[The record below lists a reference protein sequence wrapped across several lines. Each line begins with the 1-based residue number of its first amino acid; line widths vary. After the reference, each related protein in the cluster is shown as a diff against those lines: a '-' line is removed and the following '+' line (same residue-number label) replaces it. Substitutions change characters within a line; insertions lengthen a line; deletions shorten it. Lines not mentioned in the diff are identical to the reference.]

1 MTWITD
7 VNVTDGLNTS
17 RHELCRHWRHVM
29 LSDESRFCLRFTD
42 WRNRVWRRHGERYVR
57 ATIMEHDSYGGGS
70 VMVWGGI
77 TYDRRTDLIVIRGN
91 MTGQRYVNEILR
103 PVVAPMANRIG
114 QNFVFQDD
122 NARPHRARVA
132 TDFLTQ
138 QGIGSLPWP
147 AKSPDMSPIEP
158 FVGCFRPICSAR
170 QPQPVNL
177 DDLSVA
183 LQEEW
188 RRIPR
193 ATIRRLIASMPS
205 RCRAC
210 VAACGG
216 HTRYWE
222 YYVLIFCLPLK

>member
-1 MTWITD
+1 MD
-7 VNVTDGLNTS
+7 VNVFGDG
-17 RHELCRHWRHVM
+17 V
-29 LSDESRFCLRFTD
+29 
-42 WRNRVWRRHGERYVR
+42 V
-57 ATIMEHDSYGGGS
+57 S
-70 VMVWGGI
+70 VMSEQPSWNTILTEVVVSWSGVASPKTEG
-77 TYDRRTDLIVIRGN
+77 LIVIRGN

-147 AKSPDMSPIEP
+147 AKSPDMSPIKHLWD
-158 FVGCFRPICSAR
+158 VLGRSVRAR

-177 DDLSVA
+177 DDLSVP
-183 LQEEW
+183 LKEEW

-193 ATIRRLIASMPS
+193 ATIRRLIASMSS
-205 RCRAC
+205 RCHAC
-210 VAACGG
+210 VAARGG
-216 HTRYWE
+216 HTRY
-222 YYVLIFCLPLK
+222 